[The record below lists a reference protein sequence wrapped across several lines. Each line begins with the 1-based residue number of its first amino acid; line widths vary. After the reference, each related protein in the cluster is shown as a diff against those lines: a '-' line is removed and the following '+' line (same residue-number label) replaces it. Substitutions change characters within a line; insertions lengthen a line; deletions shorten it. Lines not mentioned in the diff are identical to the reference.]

1 MRFSSVC
8 TSHWVCLIYLRLFCI
23 KFFWGFKWFISS
35 ISKLSAGSCLFKTQW
50 KWILQVT
57 AIVMPSVSNTFRY
70 GIITLQR
77 LYTCTLK
84 NYHRYI
90 EINSPD
96 FVKLVH
102 SFCNRVEPVWVNR
115 HTPGQTRSI
124 VFETGGGRLIQ
135 KILWQAKK
143 GKLRK
148 PWKS

>member
-1 MRFSSVC
+1 M
-8 TSHWVCLIYLRLFCI
+8 
-23 KFFWGFKWFISS
+23 
-35 ISKLSAGSCLFKTQW
+35 
-50 KWILQVT
+50 LQVT

-77 LYTCTLK
+77 LYTLK

-115 HTPGQTRSI
+115 HTLGQTQSI
-124 VFETGGGRLIQ
+124 VFETGGGEAHPKNLVTS
-135 KILWQAKK
+135 KK
-143 GKLRK
+143 NTYPGGDVA
-148 PWKS
+148 